1 MDESR
6 KFWHLCTPG
15 QLSGEIFRERKDF
28 VYGMNLV
35 ALLAAIHM
43 EWVAIYTFELMHN
56 HFHFVVSGEECS
68 IMDFFNDLYKRL
80 KRYLVSEERFS
91 DLKGF
96 YPTLVPIENITHL
109 RNVIVYA
116 NRNGYLVNKNTTPF
130 SYYWGANRYFFSL
143 AHEYEDRQKVLL
155 HDIPINERRKIFRS
169 HFNDF
174 PQNYYFT
181 EDYISP
187 YCYVLISE
195 AESLFKSAHDYFS
208 LVSRSV
214 ETFAS
219 ISKELGDK
227 IAYTDEELSSV
238 IYTIAMDKYRTKPF
252 ELEKNAKL
260 DVAKTLHFKYNAPN
274 QQIRRVLRLDIEILE
289 ELFPSS
295 RQ

>member
-1 MDESR
+1 MEENR

-15 QLSGEIFRERKDF
+15 QLSGEIFRERNDF
-28 VYGMNLV
+28 VFGMNLV
-35 ALLAAIHM
+35 ALLAAIHSGR
-43 EWVAIYTFELMHN
+43 VGIYTFELMHN
-56 HFHFVVSGEECS
+56 HFHFVVSGEEGS
-68 IMDFFNDLYKRL
+68 IIDFFNDLYKRL
-80 KRYLVSEERFS
+80 KRYLVFEGRFS
-91 DLKGF
+91 DMKGF
-96 YPTLVPIENITHL
+96 YPTLVPIDNLAHL
-109 RNVIVYA
+109 RNVIAYA
-116 NRNGYLVNKNTTPF
+116 NRNGYLINKNTTPF

-143 AHEYEDRQKVLL
+143 AQEYESRQKVFI
-155 HDIPINERRKIFRS
+155 HEIPINERRRIFRS

-187 YCYVLISE
+187 CSYVLISE

-214 ETFAS
+214 ESFAS

-227 IAYTDEELSSV
+227 VTYTDEEVSSV
-238 IYTIAMDKYRTKPF
+238 IYTISMDKYKTKPF
-252 ELEKNAKL
+252 GLDKDAKL
-260 DVAKTLHFKYNAPN
+260 DIAKTLHFKYNASN
-274 QQIRRVLRLDIEILE
+274 HQIRRVLRLDIEILE